1 MDRGDEGCSKVEVGC
16 GLRLGLT
23 VVKTR
28 VGPFADHTVMSTMT
42 SPAAA
47 PIAILRQGFRP
58 FFLGAALW
66 APLALALWLGM
77 LAGVASP
84 PVAFDALAWHQHELL
99 FGYVGGVLAGF
110 LLTAIPNWTGRPPVR
125 GLPLLGLVFL
135 WAAARSLNLLGGM
148 TGPWLPAAADIGF
161 CVALVALALREI
173 FAGRSWRNLPVLVLL
188 TCWCAGCALSQ
199 AEALGLA
206 TGELGRR
213 LGFGAVFVLI
223 GLIGGRVVP
232 SFTRNWLSQ
241 RGSTDLPAPMDRL
254 DHAAMAALVVAIL
267 SWIAGPASG
276 LTGGLLVVAGLGLLA
291 RLARWRGASIVAQ
304 PLVLIL
310 HLGYGWLGAGLAL
323 LGVAILWPAA
333 VGMPAAMHM
342 LTAGAIGTM
351 TLAIM
356 TRATLG
362 HTGRALTADGPTVWI
377 YGLVQAG
384 ALLRVLA
391 PALPNQY
398 GLALD
403 LAASLWAGAFVL
415 FALHYGPMLGRAG
428 RA

>member
-1 MDRGDEGCSKVEVGC
+1 M
-16 GLRLGLT
+16 T
-23 VVKTR
+23 VVKALPDSFTKN
-28 VGPFADHTVMSTMT
+28 AVMISITALTLVPMG
-42 SPAAA
+42 
-47 PIAILRQGFRP
+47 ILRHGFRP

-77 LAGVASP
+77 LAGVVNP
-84 PVAFDALAWHQHELL
+84 PLAFDALAWHQHELL

-110 LLTAIPNWTGRPPVR
+110 LLTAIPNWTGRPPVS
-125 GLPLLGLVFL
+125 GLPLLGLVLL
-135 WAAARSLNLLGGM
+135 WAAARSLNLLGGV
-148 TGPWLPAAADIGF
+148 TGTWLPAAADVGF
-161 CVALVALALREI
+161 CAVLVALALREI
-173 FAGRSWRNLPVLVLL
+173 IAGRSWRNLPVVVLL
-188 TCWCAGCALSQ
+188 ACWGVGCALSQ
-199 AEALGLA
+199 AGTLGA
-206 TGELGRR
+206 GTGEVGRR

-241 RGSTDLPAPMDRL
+241 RGTSILPAAMGHL

-267 SWIAGPASG
+267 SWIAAPASG
-276 LTGGLLVVAGLGLLA
+276 LTGGLLVVAGFGLLA
-291 RLARWRGASIVAQ
+291 RLARWCGASTLAQ

-310 HLGYGWLGAGLAL
+310 HLGYGWLRAGLAL
-323 LGVAILWPAA
+323 LGAAILWPAA
-333 VGMPAAMHM
+333 VGMPVAMHA

-362 HTGRALTADGPTVWI
+362 HTGRDLSADGTTVWI

-391 PALPNQY
+391 PALPRHY
-398 GLALD
+398 ALALD
-403 LAASLWAGAFVL
+403 LAAFLWAAAFVL
-415 FALHYGPMLGRAG
+415 FALHYGPMLVRAH

>member
-1 MDRGDEGCSKVEVGC
+1 M
-16 GLRLGLT
+16 T
-23 VVKTR
+23 VVKALPDSFTKN
-28 VGPFADHTVMSTMT
+28 AVMISITALT
-42 SPAAA
+42 LA
-47 PIAILRQGFRP
+47 PMGILRHGFRP

-77 LAGVASP
+77 LAGVVSLP
-84 PVAFDALAWHQHELL
+84 LAFDALAWHQHELL

-110 LLTAIPNWTGRPPVR
+110 LLTAIPNWTGRPPVS
-125 GLPLLGLVFL
+125 GLPLLGLVLL
-135 WAAARSLNLLGGM
+135 WAAARSLNLLGGA
-148 TGPWLPAAADIGF
+148 TGPWIPAAADVGF
-161 CVALVALALREI
+161 CAVLAALALREI
-173 FAGRSWRNLPVLVLL
+173 IASRSWRNLPVVVLL
-188 TCWCAGCALSQ
+188 ACWGVGCALSQ
-199 AEALGLA
+199 AGPLGA
-206 TGELGRR
+206 GTGEVGRR

-241 RGSTDLPAPMDRL
+241 RGTSILPAPMGRL

-267 SWIAGPASG
+267 FWIAAPASG
-276 LTGGLLVVAGLGLLA
+276 LTGGLLIVAGFGLLV
-291 RLARWRGASIVAQ
+291 RLARWCGASTVAQ

-323 LGVAILWPAA
+323 LGVAILRPAA
-333 VGMPAAMHM
+333 VGMPAAMHA

-362 HTGRALTADGPTVWI
+362 HTGRTLAADATTIWI

-391 PALPNQY
+391 PALPHHY

-403 LAASLWAGAFVL
+403 LAGLVWAGAFVL
-415 FALHYGPMLGRAG
+415 FAFHYGPMLGRAG